1 MPLSATQQTQMS
13 TTTTTTDNI
22 KSVNNHVEIHDPKLE
37 NTDWKA
43 YQDAKYNKFYVN
55 TQTMESTWKHP
66 ITGEGQEDMGW

>member
-13 TTTTTTDNI
+13 TTTTTNI
-22 KSVNNHVEIHDPKLE
+22 QSVNNHKELDDPLFN

-55 TQTMESTWKHP
+55 SKTMESTWKHP
-66 ITGEGQEDMGW
+66 ITGDGKDDNGW